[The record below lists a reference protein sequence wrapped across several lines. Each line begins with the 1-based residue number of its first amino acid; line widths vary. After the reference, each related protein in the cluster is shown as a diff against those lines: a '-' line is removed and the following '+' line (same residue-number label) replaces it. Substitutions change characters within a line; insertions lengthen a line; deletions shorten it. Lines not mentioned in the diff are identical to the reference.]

1 MPWKERY
8 TISDEKSLADDEIR
22 WPQGARCC
30 VGFTVDLSVAAGPDG
45 IRAADLKTPEAEFGA
60 NQGLSALLAV
70 LKRYD
75 FKATFAVPAVLARV
89 YADQIRALV
98 AAGHEIAAHGFKH
111 EDVSALECE
120 DERER
125 IARATEIIAE
135 VTGRRPEGWFSL
147 PRQGDPF
154 AGGTISPNTM
164 DLLLEA
170 GYGYMGNGLADDIP
184 HYWVTDFASRRAML
198 TLPYYYHFDDQ
209 FLLLPFRRSVFPDV
223 SAQGHRPR
231 TSRRLVQ
238 KLEGRIRRAIQALS
252 PLPHD
257 PAPAAYRL
265 VQPAAI
271 ARRFSLLPARLSRSV
286 EPDRSGVR
294 APLAGDISGERLS
307 ASRTEHLAG
316 LPRQP

>member
-22 WPQGARCC
+22 WPKGARCC
-30 VGFTVDLSVAAGPDG
+30 VGVTVDLSVAANPEG

-75 FKATFAVPAVLARV
+75 FKATFAVPAVLAHI
-89 YADQIRALV
+89 YADQVGAVV
-98 AAGHEIAAHGFKH
+98 AQGHEIAAHGFKH
-111 EDVSALECE
+111 EDVSTLERE
-120 DERER
+120 DERDR

-164 DLLLEA
+164 DLLIEA
-170 GYGYMGNGLADDIP
+170 GYAYMGNGLADDIP
-184 HYWVTDFASRRAML
+184 HYWVTDFASRRAIL

-209 FLLLPFRRSVFPDV
+209 FFCMFPVAGTGLENPDMLLRNWRAELDAQYRRNRFFTMTLHP
-223 SAQGHRPR
+223 QHIGWGHR
-231 TSRRLVQ
+231 
-238 KLEGRIRRAIQALS
+238 
-252 PLPHD
+252 
-257 PAPAAYRL
+257 
-265 VQPAAI
+265 
-271 ARRFSLLPARLSRSV
+271 
-286 EPDRSGVR
+286 
-294 APLAGDISGERLS
+294 
-307 ASRTEHLAG
+307 LAG
-316 LPRQP
+316 LEEFLRYMTALPDLWNPTGAECARYWLAIYPAASHLKLEPSIWKDYPGSLS